1 MQTDLGSLILILI
14 LITLKER
21 AVSAG
26 YVYSHLGK

>member
-21 AVSAG
+21 ALSG